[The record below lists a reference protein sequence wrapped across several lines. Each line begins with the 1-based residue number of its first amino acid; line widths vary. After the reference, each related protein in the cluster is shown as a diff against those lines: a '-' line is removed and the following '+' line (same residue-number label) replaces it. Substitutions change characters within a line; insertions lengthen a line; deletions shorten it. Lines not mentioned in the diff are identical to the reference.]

1 MKVHCK
7 ISSILYRFFIY
18 LCCSLLLCQI
28 SFAQKYELGAGTGF
42 MVYFGDLNSGTLE
55 ESLQILHSGG
65 QFFIKSQLVGPISVR
80 ANILVGK
87 VSGNDA
93 LSPVEW
99 RKMRNL
105 SFTSSIF
112 EMSGILEWSFFR
124 VRNNKFNEDV
134 VRVYVLGG
142 IGVFRFNPKAKIDNI
157 EYTLQALGTEGQGMP
172 GFSSK
177 YKLWSGVLPL
187 GGGIDIRLSDRWILT
202 PEIGIRYTM
211 TDYLDDVSTSYV
223 NYFELRAGN
232 GDLAARLAN
241 RTGEYLG
248 QSEPVILP
256 TGTQRGNPGANDI
269 YFTAMVH
276 LVYRFFDN
284 HNRGKTQSCPTF
296 K

>member
-1 MKVHCK
+1 M
-7 ISSILYRFFIY
+7 
-18 LCCSLLLCQI
+18 
-28 SFAQKYELGAGTGF
+28 GF
-42 MVYFGDLNSGTLE
+42 MVYFGDLNSGTFE

-65 QFFIKSQLVGPISVR
+65 QFFIRSQLIDRISVR

-93 LSPVEW
+93 LSQEEW
-99 RKMRNL
+99 RRMRNL

-112 EMSGILEWSFFR
+112 EMSSILEWSFFR
-124 VRNNKFNEDV
+124 IRNNKFNEDV
-134 VRVYVLGG
+134 VRIYILGG
-142 IGVFRFNPKAKIDNI
+142 GGVFRFNPSAIIDNI
-157 EYTLQALGTEGQGMP
+157 AYPLQPIGTEGQGMP

-177 YKLWSGVLPL
+177 YKRWSGVFPL
-187 GGGIDIRLSDRWILT
+187 GGGMDIRLSDRWMIT
-202 PEIGIRYTM
+202 PEIGMRYTM

-232 GDLAARLAN
+232 GDLAARLGN
-241 RTGEYLG
+241 RMGEYLG

-269 YFTAMVH
+269 YITAMIH
-276 LVYRFFDN
+276 LVYRFPN
-284 HNRGKTQSCPTF
+284 HDHRGETQPCPTF